1 MVFSS
6 QAFLFLFLPLL
17 VALYALTPRAGKNA
31 LLLIASIL
39 FYTWGGGWFLGWL
52 LGSILVN
59 WMLGLLAW
67 SAVTHG
73 RRGRLRWVIGTTVAF
88 NIGVLAWFKYANFFV
103 DQLNSVVE
111 RTGGSPVAWAAV
123 MLPVGISFFTFQ
135 AMSYVFDIARGHGK
149 PMRNP
154 LDFALFVSLFPQL
167 IAGPIVRY
175 QELEEQI
182 RVRRFTLENLCAG
195 ATRFSYGLC
204 KKVLIADSVA
214 PLADAAFTPGA
225 NLTSAD
231 AWVGL
236 LAYTVQIYFDFS
248 GYSDMALGLGRMFGF
263 RFPENFDHP
272 YSSASVTEFWRRWH
286 MTLSRWF
293 RDYLYIPLGG
303 SRGSGLM
310 TYRNLVIVFLVTGL
324 WHGANWTFVAWG
336 AYHGFWL
343 VVERL
348 RTRGAKKART
358 RGLWL
363 IPARAWTLLVV
374 MIGWVLFRAASI
386 EGAWSYILTL
396 FSSLPNELS
405 TTQAP
410 GESRQ
415 AMLALGV
422 GCLSFIAPYW
432 WAVGPR
438 LDEGRG
444 LVPATL
450 RVLTVFVG
458 LPIALVL
465 VITGSF
471 SPFLYFQ
478 F

>member
-6 QAFLFLFLPLL
+6 QTFLFVFLPVVL
-17 VALYALTPRAGKNA
+17 ALYALTPRAGKNT
-31 LLLIASIL
+31 LLLVFSIL

-52 LGSILVN
+52 LGSIAAN
-59 WMLGLLAW
+59 WVFGLLAGR
-67 SAVTHG
+67 ARDRGKRRATHG
-73 RRGRLRWVIGTTVAF
+73 VVALSVIY

-103 DQLNSVVE
+103 DQLNTIIA
-111 RTGGSPVAWAAV
+111 RTDASPIGWTAI
-123 MLPVGISFFTFQ
+123 MLPIGISFFTFQ
-135 AMSYVFDIARGHGK
+135 ANSYVFDIARGEAK

-154 LDFALFVSLFPQL
+154 FDFALYVSLFPQL

-175 QELEEQI
+175 QEIEAQI
-182 RVRRFTLENLCAG
+182 RSRAFRFDAVCAG
-195 ATRFSYGLC
+195 MVRFSHGLC

-214 PLADAAFTPGA
+214 PLADAAFAPGA
-225 NLTSAD
+225 SINSAD

-303 SRGSGLM
+303 SRSGRWI

-343 VVERL
+343 VVERV
-348 RTRGAKKART
+348 RGVARKDRP

-363 IPARAWTLLVV
+363 IPTRAWTLLIV
-374 MIGWVLFRAASI
+374 MIGWVLFRSPTMTD
-386 EGAWSYILTL
+386 AWHYTRTL
-396 FSSLPNELS
+396 FSSWPGRTGPAMLEATSN
-405 TTQAP
+405 QAW
-410 GESRQ
+410 
-415 AMLALGV
+415 LALGI
-422 GCLSFIAPYW
+422 GCLSFVAPYW
-432 WAVGPR
+432 WTIGPR
-438 LDEGRG
+438 LDDGRG
-444 LVPATL
+444 PVAAGL
-450 RVLTVFVG
+450 RYAVVFVG
-458 LPIALVL
+458 LPLALLL

>member
-6 QAFLFLFLPLL
+6 QAFLFLFLPVVVGLYALMPRAGRNGLLL
-17 VALYALTPRAGKNA
+17 VA
-31 LLLIASIL
+31 SVV

-52 LGSILVN
+52 VGSILAN
-59 WMLGLLAW
+59 WVFGLLAGR
-67 SAVTHG
+67 AVDAG
-73 RRGRLRWVIGTTVAF
+73 RRGMVRWVVGASVVF

-103 DQLNSVVE
+103 DQLNGVME
-111 RTGGSPVAWAAV
+111 RAGGSPVAWAAV

-135 AMSYVFDIARGHGK
+135 AMSYVFDIARGDGR

-154 LDFALFVSLFPQL
+154 LDFALFVALFPQL

-182 RVRRFTLENLCAG
+182 RVRRFTMENLCAG
-195 ATRFSYGLC
+195 VTRFSYGLC
-204 KKVLIADSVA
+204 KKVLIADSVS
-214 PLADAAFTPGA
+214 PLADAAFAPGA
-225 NLTSAD
+225 ELTGAD

-310 TYRNLVIVFLVTGL
+310 TYRNLVVVFLVTGL

-336 AYHGFWL
+336 AFHGFWL

-348 RTRGAKKART
+348 WARGGRRERA

-363 IPARAWTLLVV
+363 IPTRAWTLLVV

-386 EGAWSYILTL
+386 GDAGSYIATL
-396 FSSLPNELS
+396 FSSVPESLS
-405 TTQAP
+405 PVMAP
-410 GESRQ
+410 VASRQ
-415 AMLALGV
+415 ALLALGV

-444 LVPATL
+444 AVPAAL
-450 RVLTVFVG
+450 RLVTVFVG
-458 LPIALVL
+458 LPVALVL
-465 VITGSF
+465 VMTGSF